1 MPASWRSIDPA
12 ARIVRALTQSRRV
25 AAPTVPLCHDA
36 VVGIGRHDVLR
47 VSTSD
52 NVGIGYDIAGLG
64 SRFIAQL
71 LDSLI
76 VAVIA
81 LIADTAVI
89 SAVNGSDPQNTLLA
103 TLAAGG
109 VTLFVY
115 IGYFT
120 VCEVATGGR
129 TPGKSAGQ
137 LRVLDISGAAPTAG
151 QLLLRN
157 VARLV
162 DVVLGAGVVVM
173 FWNTQSRRIGDLLAG
188 TVVVRVRPTVSFAA
202 AVAPPP
208 VMLRT
213 PDAGP
218 VIDGVDRLGEREL
231 SAIRTFLTRPGLEP
245 PLRARLAHEMTTRLL
260 DRMQLPA
267 AAPER
272 QWPPELFLERLYLQL
287 QSRAG

>member
-1 MPASWRSIDPA
+1 M
-12 ARIVRALTQSRRV
+12 VRALTQTRR
-25 AAPTVPLCHDA
+25 AAASNQPLCHDGH
-36 VVGIGRHDVLR
+36 VGTTQHDVLR
-47 VSTSD
+47 VSTSE

-76 VAVIA
+76 VGVMAVIVD
-81 LIADTAVI
+81 IAVLNSINA
-89 SAVNGSDPQNTLLA
+89 SDPQDAALA
-103 TLAAGG
+103 FLAVAG
-109 VTLFVY
+109 VTLVLD
-115 IGYFT
+115 IGYFAI
-120 VCEVATGGR
+120 CEIATGGR

-157 VARLV
+157 IARVV
-162 DVVLGAGVVVM
+162 DVTLGLGVVVM
-173 FWNTQSRRIGDLLAG
+173 FWNSQSRRIGDLLAG
-188 TVVVRVRPTVSFAA
+188 TVVVRVRPSVSFAA
-202 AVAPPP
+202 AVAQPP
-208 VMLRT
+208 VLLRT

-218 VIDGVDRLGEREL
+218 VIDGVDRLGDREL

-245 PLRARLAHEMTTRLL
+245 PLRARLALDMTTRLL

-267 AAPER
+267 SAPER

-287 QSRAG
+287 QSRAR

>member
-1 MPASWRSIDPA
+1 METSHR
-12 ARIVRALTQSRRV
+12 
-25 AAPTVPLCHDA
+25 
-36 VVGIGRHDVLR
+36 DVLS

-76 VAVIA
+76 VGVIVFVVA
-81 LIADTAVI
+81 LGVLGAI
-89 SAVNGSDPQNTLLA
+89 SPSDAQNTLLA
-103 TLAAGG
+103 TLAVGG
-109 VTLFVY
+109 ITLFVY
-115 IGYFT
+115 VGYFT

-157 VARLV
+157 LARIV
-162 DVVLGAGVVVM
+162 DVVAGVGVVVM
-173 FWNTQSRRIGDLLAG
+173 FWNHHSRRIGDLLAG
-188 TVVVRVRPTVSFAA
+188 TVVVRVRPVASYAA
-202 AVAPPP
+202 VVAPPP

-218 VIDGVDRLGEREL
+218 IIDGLERLGDREL
-231 SAIRTFLTRPGLEP
+231 TAIRTFLTRPGLEP
-245 PLRARLAHEMTTRLL
+245 PLRARLALDMTGRLL
-260 DRMQLPA
+260 DRMQLPLS
-267 AAPER
+267 APER
-272 QWPPELFLERLYLQL
+272 QWPPELLLERLYLQL
-287 QSRAG
+287 QNRAR